1 MMGVPSGEV
10 STNDKEKVERL
21 QTGKFV
27 LEMFRD
33 FGFGVYIVQGFTS
46 GAIESTGRKWHC
58 AFYFLVD
65 LFICLFGNSRAE
77 RFVRV
82 FKYCVKKIKKR
93 KEKRDL

>member
-33 FGFGVYIVQGFTS
+33 FDFGVYIVQGFTS
-46 GAIESTGRKWHC
+46 GAIEST
-58 AFYFLVD
+58 
-65 LFICLFGNSRAE
+65 
-77 RFVRV
+77 
-82 FKYCVKKIKKR
+82 
-93 KEKRDL
+93 